1 MIKVFIFIIGLLFG
15 SFLLVLGIRLPIKKN
30 VLTDRSRCDN
40 CGKTLPWYSL
50 IPIFS
55 YVFQKGKCIYCHEK
69 IGIENPIMELACAI
83 LFLIG
88 YHLYGISYEYFTY
101 LVVIS
106 LMLVIFVSDFKYM
119 VIEDSTLIVSFIIAA
134 IIKFLA
140 SGIKE
145 IGLCLLS
152 GLALFLFM
160 YVVGLIGKSIFKR
173 ESLGGGDIKLAGL
186 IGFIVGYRLGL
197 CVLIVSVFLALPY
210 SVASMYLTKNHEVA
224 YGPFLIGALFIVYVF
239 SYKFMNLI
247 NLFF

>member
-30 VLTDRSRCDN
+30 VLTDRSRCDE
-40 CGKTLPWYSL
+40 CHKVLPWYCL

-55 YVFQKGKCIYCHEK
+55 YVFQKGKCIYCHNK
-69 IGIENPIMELACAI
+69 ISILNPIMELSCAI

-88 YHLYGISYEYFTY
+88 YNLYGFSYDFISYII
-101 LVVIS
+101 VVS
-106 LMLVIFVSDFKYM
+106 LMLVTFVSDFKYM
-119 VIEDSTLIVSFIIAA
+119 IIEDATLIVTFILIA
-134 IIKFLA
+134 IIKFIQGGIQQVGLCIV
-140 SGIKE
+140 SGI
-145 IGLCLLS
+145 
-152 GLALFLFM
+152 ALFLFM
-160 YVVGLIGKSIFKR
+160 YVVGYIGKCVFKR

-186 IGFIVGYRLGL
+186 IGFIVGYKLGL

-224 YGPFLIGALFIVYVF
+224 YGPFLIGALFIVFVF
-239 SYKFMNLI
+239 SYKFINLL